1 MKRSYT
7 FEAVALYAV
16 SFEHAPHCGAFYF
29 RKKITRNVLSGK
41 HRFPFRNRYVLL
53 V

>member
-29 RKKITRNVLSGK
+29 RKKNN
-41 HRFPFRNRYVLL
+41 PQCA
-53 V
+53 